1 MNLSYNN
8 IRNLSYSSSIIFHLI
23 LLLIA
28 FLINFVLEPRAKEF
42 IELSFGE
49 GGFGTSGGSQGIA
62 MEESGGNTATE
73 EKVEQ
78 KTENKVP
85 EVKDVSLPKSKTTS
99 KDNIINPVDKTKEI
113 KKEKTEE
120 KTEQGNSNT
129 KGTGQGSMGQGE
141 GGAGFDIQWGGNGTR
156 KIYSYQ
162 IPDYPDGVNKEI
174 DIRLKFTI
182 KPDGTVG
189 SIFLLTK
196 ADTRLENA
204 AINSLWQWRFEPL
217 TLNQS
222 QTDQTAIIIF
232 PYRLQ

>member
-1 MNLSYNN
+1 MNLTYNN
-8 IRNLSYSSSIIFHLI
+8 IRNISYSSSIVFHI
-23 LLLIA
+23 LLLLLA
-28 FLINFVLEPRAKEF
+28 LLINFALDSKAREF

-49 GGFGTSGGSQGIA
+49 GGFGNSGGSQGIA
-62 MEESGGNTATE
+62 MEESGGSTLTE
-73 EKVEQ
+73 ETVIQ

-85 EVKDVSLPKSKTTS
+85 EVKEVELPTSKTTS
-99 KDNIINPVDKTKEI
+99 TDNIINPVDKTKEI

-120 KTEQGNSNT
+120 KTDQGNSNT

-156 KIYSYQ
+156 KIYSYI
-162 IPDYPDGVNKEI
+162 IPDYPEGVNKEI

-217 TLNQS
+217 SANQG
-222 QTDQTAIIIF
+222 QGDQSAIIVF

>member
-8 IRNLSYSSSIIFHLI
+8 IKNLSYSGSVVFHLI

-28 FLINFVLEPRAKEF
+28 FLINFALETNTREF
-42 IELSFGE
+42 VELSFGE
-49 GGFGTSGGSQGIA
+49 GGIGNNAGSQGIA
-62 MEESGGNTATE
+62 MEEPGGNTATE
-73 EKVEQ
+73 EKVTE

-85 EVKDVSLPKSKTTS
+85 EVKEVTLPKSKTVS

-113 KKEKTEE
+113 KKEKTQE
-120 KTEQGNSNT
+120 KTEQGSSNT
-129 KGTGQGSMGQGE
+129 KGTGQGSLGQGE

-156 KIYSYQ
+156 KIYSYV

-217 TLNQS
+217 SVNQV
-222 QTDQTAIIIF
+222 QGDQSAVIIF

>member
-1 MNLSYNN
+1 MNLTYNR
-8 IRNLSYSSSIIFHLI
+8 IRNLSYSSSIIFHI
-23 LLLIA
+23 LLLVIA
-28 FLINFVLEPRAKEF
+28 FLINFALEPRAKEF
-42 IELSFGE
+42 IELSFGD
-49 GGFGTSGGSQGIA
+49 GGFGISGGSQGIA

-85 EVKDVSLPKSKTTS
+85 EVKDLSLPKSKTES
-99 KDNIINPVDKTKEI
+99 KDNIINPIDKTKEI
-113 KKEKTEE
+113 KKEKSQE

-141 GGAGFDIQWGGNGTR
+141 GGAGFDIQWGGNGIR
-156 KIYSYQ
+156 KIYSYS

-196 ADTRLENA
+196 ADTKLENA

-217 TLNQS
+217 SVNQTQS
-222 QTDQTAIIIF
+222 DQTAIIVF

>member
-8 IRNLSYSSSIIFHLI
+8 IRNLSYSSSLILHLI
-23 LLLIA
+23 LLLVA
-28 FLINFVLEPRAKEF
+28 LLINFAFERHSREF
-42 IELSFGE
+42 VEISFGS
-49 GGFGTSGGSQGIA
+49 GGFGNSGGSKGIA
-62 MEESGGNTATE
+62 MEESGGSTVTE
-73 EKVEQ
+73 ETVIQ

-85 EVKDVSLPKSKTTS
+85 EVKEVKLPVSKTKTE
-99 KDNIINPVDKTKEI
+99 DNNVIQVDKTKEV
-113 KKEKTEE
+113 KKEKTQD

-156 KIYSYQ
+156 KIYSYV
-162 IPDYPDGVNKEI
+162 IPAYPEGVNKEI
-174 DIRLKFTI
+174 DIKLKFTI

-189 SIFLLTK
+189 SIFLLSK

-217 TLNQS
+217 NTNQV
-222 QTDQTAIIIF
+222 QGDQTAVIVF